1 MKRILFLTAFTVLT
15 CIAFAYSNDEGKSI
29 FTTRC
34 TACHAIDKRVVGPAL
49 MNVDQ
54 RHDEKWIISFVHS
67 SQTVIKSGDT
77 AAVALFKNFNS
88 TIMPDHPDLSEE
100 NIKSILEYIKSEAK
114 TETGNESPFAKPVHL
129 SPEYE
134 PLSVK
139 KDIAFFGVYLVAV
152 MALILVLLFC
162 VRLNDLTKQH

>member
-1 MKRILFLTAFTVLT
+1 MKKVLFLTAFTVFT
-15 CIAFAYSNDEGKSI
+15 SFAFAYTTEEGKSI

-54 RHDEKWIISFVHS
+54 RRGEKWIIAFVHS

-88 TIMPDHPDLSEE
+88 TIMPDHPDLSEDQ
-100 NIKSILEYIKSEAK
+100 IKSIISYIKEESK
-114 TETGNESPFAKPVHL
+114 TIALAPKVTMQRPHKLQPNYTPIKLTEYTFWTVLFSSIALLVWGLLLRVQVESLK
-129 SPEYE
+129 
-134 PLSVK
+134 
-139 KDIAFFGVYLVAV
+139 
-152 MALILVLLFC
+152 
-162 VRLNDLTKQH
+162 